1 MCGHPTATGVR
12 YEAWAAWA
20 AWAEWRE
27 RTEAIVRIEG
37 AKNLLSPFHRNFD
50 ALDLEGARRQA
61 GRRGHTV
68 VIHVRHFSTLDGS
81 PTHTYVVHTAYT
93 LCQYS
98 LRCNTP

>member
-1 MCGHPTATGVR
+1 MGVR

-50 ALDLEGARRQA
+50 ALDLEGEASGRQTGPHGRTSLLDSRRL
-61 GRRGHTV
+61 
-68 VIHVRHFSTLDGS
+68 S
-81 PTHTYVVHTAYT
+81 THTYVVHTAYT

>member
-37 AKNLLSPFHRNFD
+37 AKNLLSPFHHRNFD
-50 ALDLEGARRQA
+50 ALDLEGEASGRQT
-61 GRRGHTV
+61 GPHGL
-68 VIHVRHFSTLDGS
+68 VRHFSTLDGS

>member
-37 AKNLLSPFHRNFD
+37 AKNLLSPFHHRNFD
-50 ALDLEGARRQA
+50 ALDLEGEAPGRQTGPH
-61 GRRGHTV
+61 GRNTSLLE
-68 VIHVRHFSTLDGS
+68 ISTLDGS
-81 PTHTYVVHTAYT
+81 PHTRT
-93 LCQYS
+93 
-98 LRCNTP
+98 

>member
-37 AKNLLSPFHRNFD
+37 AKNLLSPFHEI
-50 ALDLEGARRQA
+50 LTPSIWKARRQA

-68 VIHVRHFSTLDGS
+68 VRHFSTLDGS

-93 LCQYS
+93 LCQYCF
-98 LRCNTP
+98 RCNTP

>member
-37 AKNLLSPFHRNFD
+37 AKNLLSPFHHRNFD
-50 ALDLEGARRQA
+50 ALDLEGEASGWQTA
-61 GRRGHTV
+61 TDCHCWQDFSNLSTALPHT
-68 VIHVRHFSTLDGS
+68 RT
-81 PTHTYVVHTAYT
+81 
-93 LCQYS
+93 
-98 LRCNTP
+98 